1 MERGDDKPESLVE
14 LIKNLLVKNEMA
26 ICGYR
31 KQNIAHTQKN
41 TQHNEYLYNVE
52 EWQEAGEVGIVL
64 VCPAKQ

>member
-14 LIKNLLVKNEMA
+14 LIKNLSVKNEMA
-26 ICGYR
+26 ICGSR
-31 KQNIAHTQKN
+31 KQNIALKKN
-41 TQHNEYLYNVE
+41 KQHNEYLYNVE